1 MEELGH
7 FVNFYCGEGLA
18 LGLKSRWLVKA
29 PVGFWSTRPLV
40 EILFGVLP
48 FLLGWL
54 SVHSS
59 NKQSNAK
66 KPSLITI
73 THNAVANSRQQQQ
86 HTIHKSQA
94 PSANSRAPVATE
106 VYPPFVNWPGSDQWL
121 TNPHVRGTC
130 QFTRSGLGMAWP
142 DTPILLVAIC
152 YPVKR
157 RANPQNPK
165 NETKTQNGGKC
176 TRATKRR
183 EVHQGYIKK
192 NPHPHDPSRNI
203 CLLTGYRPM
212 PWSPTPSRLD

>member
-1 MEELGH
+1 MEELEH

-40 EILFGVLP
+40 EILFGVLS
-48 FLLGWL
+48 FLLEWL

-121 TNPHVRGTC
+121 TSPHCAWHSPVYSVWTRHGLAWHPNITSCDMLSCEEKGKPPKPQKRNENP
-130 QFTRSGLGMAWP
+130 
-142 DTPILLVAIC
+142 
-152 YPVKR
+152 
-157 RANPQNPK
+157 
-165 NETKTQNGGKC
+165 
-176 TRATKRR
+176 KRR
-183 EVHQGYIKK
+183 EVHQGHTKK

-203 CLLTGYRPM
+203 CLLAGYRPM

>member
-1 MEELGH
+1 ML
-7 FVNFYCGEGLA
+7 
-18 LGLKSRWLVKA
+18 S
-29 PVGFWSTRPLV
+29 
-40 EILFGVLP
+40 

-106 VYPPFVNWPGSDQWL
+106 VYPPFVNWSGSDQWL
-121 TNPHVRGTC
+121 TGPHVRGTW

-157 RANPQNPK
+157 TRANTPK
-165 NETKTQNGGKC
+165 TPKTINEYP
-176 TRATKRR
+176 KRR
-183 EVHQGYIKK
+183 EVHQGHTKK
-192 NPHPHDPSRNI
+192 NLTLTTLVETFVAHYWRVMGPCHGHQHQPQVDTVGSRGHQSPILGRPPQPTAVDP
-203 CLLTGYRPM
+203 
-212 PWSPTPSRLD
+212 

>member
-18 LGLKSRWLVKA
+18 LGLKSQWLVKA
-29 PVGFWSTRPLV
+29 PVGFWSTRSLV

-48 FLLGWL
+48 FLLEWL

-94 PSANSRAPVATE
+94 PSANSRALVATE
-106 VYPPFVNWPGSDQWL
+106 VYPPFVNWSGSDQWL
-121 TNPHVRGTC
+121 TSPHVRVESEAAHEG
-130 QFTRSGLGMAWP
+130 GM
-142 DTPILLVAIC
+142 
-152 YPVKR
+152 
-157 RANPQNPK
+157 
-165 NETKTQNGGKC
+165 
-176 TRATKRR
+176 TKR
-183 EVHQGYIKK
+183 KK
-192 NPHPHDPSRNI
+192 NDVIHPKLSFSLNRNI
-203 CLLTGYRPM
+203 M
-212 PWSPTPSRLD
+212 DEDW

>member
-1 MEELGH
+1 ML
-7 FVNFYCGEGLA
+7 
-18 LGLKSRWLVKA
+18 S
-29 PVGFWSTRPLV
+29 
-40 EILFGVLP
+40 
-48 FLLGWL
+48 FLLEWL

-106 VYPPFVNWPGSDQWL
+106 VYPPFVNWPGSDQWP
-121 TNPHVRGTC
+121 TSPHVRGTC

-142 DTPILLVAIC
+142 DTPILLVARC
-152 YPVKR
+152 VLSCEENQGKPPKPQKR
-157 RANPQNPK
+157 NENP
-165 NETKTQNGGKC
+165 
-176 TRATKRR
+176 KRR
-183 EVHQGYIKK
+183 EVHQGHTKN

-203 CLLTGYRPM
+203 CLLAGYGSM
-212 PWSPTPSRLD
+212 PWSPTPSRQD

>member
-7 FVNFYCGEGLA
+7 FVNFYCGEELA

-40 EILFGVLP
+40 EILFGVLS

-94 PSANSRAPVATE
+94 PSANSRALVATE

-121 TNPHVRGTC
+121 TSPHCAWHLPVYSVW
-130 QFTRSGLGMAWP
+130 TRHGLAWHP
-142 DTPILLVAIC
+142 NITSCDMLSC
-152 YPVKR
+152 EENQGKH
-157 RANPQNPK
+157 PQNPK
-165 NETKTQNGGKC
+165 NDKRIPKTEGSAPGP
-176 TRATKRR
+176 
-183 EVHQGYIKK
+183 HKK
-192 NPHPHDPSRNI
+192 KTSPSR
-203 CLLTGYRPM
+203 P
-212 PWSPTPSRLD
+212 

>member
-40 EILFGVLP
+40 EILFGVLS

-54 SVHSS
+54 SVHNS

-66 KPSLITI
+66 KPSLVTI

-121 TNPHVRGTC
+121 TSPHVAWHLPVYSVW
-130 QFTRSGLGMAWP
+130 TRHGLAWHP
-142 DTPILLVAIC
+142 NITSCDMPSC
-152 YPVKR
+152 EEKGKPQKPQKR
-157 RANPQNPK
+157 NENP
-165 NETKTQNGGKC
+165 
-176 TRATKRR
+176 KRR
-183 EVHQGYIKK
+183 EVHQGHIKK
-192 NPHPHDPSRNI
+192 I
-203 CLLTGYRPM
+203 LTLTTLVETFVYTDSYWQVMGPCHGHQ
-212 PWSPTPSRLD
+212 PQVD